1 MSERLFGTNQHYQ
14 DNGDFTQKY
23 FYQLRGC
30 VPPIIKRAEQEQ
42 CHSKPATGSKSKRE
56 LVMDAARKKVNQR
69 YKRK

>member
-14 DNGDFTQKY
+14 DTGDFTQKY

-30 VPPIIKRAEQEQ
+30 VPPIIKKTEQEQ
-42 CHSKPATGSKSKRE
+42 CQSTSTPVSKSKRE